1 MKRLFSRVRKTP
13 ARPVGG
19 DDAGY
24 FSSMFHEMPGD
35 VPARASW
42 STRAVEVDAR
52 ALDPKKGA
60 ALFARLW
67 ADDKQLVALTADEL
81 QRLCRHCEFVSVPA
95 GKEVIAQDEHGNY
108 MLVVLEGSL
117 SVDRVHPWGARAR
130 LAEAHAGEMLG
141 EMSLLDAGARFSSC
155 MTLSPCSLAVIDAQH
170 LDEMLAQEPR
180 LGLALLASLSRRLS
194 LRLRQVSARLSA
206 LLSQN

>member
-1 MKRLFSRVRKTP
+1 MRNARRLPEGAQEPGF
-13 ARPVGG
+13 
-19 DDAGY
+19 
-24 FSSMFHEMPGD
+24 FSSMFQDAPGD
-35 VPARASW
+35 VQARAAW
-42 STRAVEVDAR
+42 ATRAVEVGAKSLDAR
-52 ALDPKKGA
+52 EGA

-67 ADDKQLVALTADEL
+67 NDDRQLVALGADEL
-81 QRLCRHCEFVSVPA
+81 QRLCRYCEFVSVPA
-95 GKEVIAQDEHGNY
+95 GREVIGQDEQGDY

-117 SVDRVHPWGARAR
+117 SVDRVHPWGSRAR
-130 LAEAHAGEMLG
+130 LAEAHAGDMLG

-155 MTLSPCSLAVIDAQH
+155 MTLSPCSLAVIDAQR

>member
-1 MKRLFSRVRKTP
+1 MKKSP
-13 ARPVGG
+13 RPPDGG

-24 FSSMFHEMPGD
+24 FSSMFQEMPGD
-35 VPARASW
+35 VQTRAAW

-52 ALDPKKGA
+52 ALDPKEGA
-60 ALFARLW
+60 ALFTRLW
-67 ADDKQLVALTADEL
+67 TDDRQLVALTPDEL
-81 QRLCRHCEFVSVPA
+81 RRLCRYCDFVSVPA
-95 GKEVIAQDEHGNY
+95 GKEVIAQDERGNY

-155 MTLSPCSLAVIDAQH
+155 MTLSPCSLAVIDTER
-170 LDEMLAQEPR
+170 LDAMLADEPR